1 MVAVQSPKQP
11 SITEEVLNFL
21 VSTPT
26 PDQIVAFRASDAA
39 QERLRTLLDKNRDG
53 ALTQEERVELDEMSR
68 VDHFFSLIKIKAMK
82 VLKDQQAKTKG

>member
-26 PDQIVAFRASDAA
+26 PEQIVAFHVSDLA
-39 QERLRTLLDKNRDG
+39 QERLRDLLDRNREDL
-53 ALTQEERVELDEMSR
+53 LTQEERYELDEVSR
-68 VDHFFSLIKIKAMK
+68 VDQFFTMIKYRAMK
-82 VLKDQQAKTKG
+82 VMKDG

>member
-68 VDHFFSLIKIKAMK
+68 VDHFFSLIKIKAMTISK
-82 VLKDQQAKTKG
+82 SPI